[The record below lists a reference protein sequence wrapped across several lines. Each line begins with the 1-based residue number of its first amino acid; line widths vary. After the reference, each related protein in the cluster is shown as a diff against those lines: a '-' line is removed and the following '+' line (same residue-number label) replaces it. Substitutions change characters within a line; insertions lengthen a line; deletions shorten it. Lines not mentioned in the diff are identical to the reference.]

1 MAITLLRYI
10 SSVLYCTVT
19 VFAIFLTNNLYSQPL
34 PDEKIVEFNLPEASI
49 SEAIDALIENTGV
62 KITYSPQD
70 IPTDLRV
77 TIVANHLELGI
88 VLGDILSSTDL
99 AYQIIGN
106 QLVVFKDPTIIVD
119 KKVRVSGYVEDKS
132 SGERIV
138 YANVFTDDY

>member
-1 MAITLLRYI
+1 
-10 SSVLYCTVT
+10 
-19 VFAIFLTNNLYSQPL
+19 
-34 PDEKIVEFNLPEASI
+34 VEFNLPEASI
-49 SEAIDALIENTGV
+49 AEAIDALIENTGV

-106 QLVVFKDPTIIVD
+106 QLVVFKDPTIVKTYD
-119 KKVRVSGYVEDKS
+119 
-132 SGERIV
+132 
-138 YANVFTDDY
+138 T

>member
-19 VFAIFLTNNLYSQPL
+19 VFAIFLTNNLYSQSL

-49 SEAIDALIENTGV
+49 AEAIDALIENTGV

-77 TIVANHLELGI
+77 TIVANHFVALRKNET
-88 VLGDILSSTDL
+88 V
-99 AYQIIGN
+99 
-106 QLVVFKDPTIIVD
+106 
-119 KKVRVSGYVEDKS
+119 
-132 SGERIV
+132 
-138 YANVFTDDY
+138 